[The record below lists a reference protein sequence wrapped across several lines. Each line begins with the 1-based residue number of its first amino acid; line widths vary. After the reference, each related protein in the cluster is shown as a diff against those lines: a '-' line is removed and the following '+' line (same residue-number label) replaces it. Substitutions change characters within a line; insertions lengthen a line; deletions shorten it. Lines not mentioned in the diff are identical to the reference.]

1 MATLEALKKATIEL
15 RKARSPLAPFAV
27 FVLAEVQ
34 KIGKNAGNRDTTE
47 AEAIQVL
54 KKVLATAEENIK
66 VLNESLDLESE
77 YENIR
82 DASVLAFQKL
92 VDEAEFIRDLLPQMV
107 DEETV
112 RNFLNSTFSGQNPNK
127 GQVMKALKE
136 KFGAYVDMKAAGAIF
151 TEMYAS

>member
-54 KKVLATAEENIK
+54 KKVLAT
-66 VLNESLDLESE
+66 SE
-77 YENIR
+77 DNYSAAVEVNAGSETI
-82 DASVLAFQKL
+82 QNYI
-92 VDEAEFIRDLLPQMV
+92 DEGEFIRDLLPQMV

-112 RNFLNSTFSGQNPNK
+112 RNFLNSTFSGQTPNK

>member
-54 KKVLATAEENIK
+54 KKVLATAEDNYSAAVEVNAGPETIQ
-66 VLNESLDLESE
+66 N
-77 YENIR
+77 YI
-82 DASVLAFQKL
+82 
-92 VDEAEFIRDLLPQMV
+92 DEGEFIRDLLPQMV
-107 DEETV
+107 DEEIV
-112 RNFLNSTFSGQNPNK
+112 RNFLNSTFSGQTPNK

>member
-47 AEAIQVL
+47 VEAIQVL
-54 KKVLATAEENIK
+54 KKVLAT
-66 VLNESLDLESE
+66 SE
-77 YENIR
+77 DNYSAAVEVNAGHETIQT
-82 DASVLAFQKL
+82 FI
-92 VDEAEFIRDLLPQMV
+92 DEAEFIRDLLPQMV

-112 RNFLNSTFSGQNPNK
+112 RNFLNSTFSGQTPNK

>member
-15 RKARSPLAPFAV
+15 RKVRSPLAPFAV

-54 KKVLATAEENIK
+54 KKVLAT
-66 VLNESLDLESE
+66 SE
-77 YENIR
+77 DNYSAAVEVNAGHETI
-82 DASVLAFQKL
+82 QNYI
-92 VDEAEFIRDLLPQMV
+92 DEGEFIRDLLPQMV

-112 RNFLNSTFSGQNPNK
+112 RNFLNSTFSGQTPNK

>member
-47 AEAIQVL
+47 VEAIQVL
-54 KKVLATAEENIK
+54 KKVLAT
-66 VLNESLDLESE
+66 SE
-77 YENIR
+77 DNYSAAVEVNAGHETI
-82 DASVLAFQKL
+82 QNYI
-92 VDEAEFIRDLLPQMV
+92 DEGEFIRDLLPQMV

-112 RNFLNSTFSGQNPNK
+112 RNFLNSTFSGQTPNK

-136 KFGAYVDMKAAGAIF
+136 KFGAYVDMKAASAIF